1 MIKGRDLIG
10 ETRWPKG
17 LYDTPPRAGFIK
29 GIDKFDAQFFQFTDT
44 EVGQY
49 KRVFNVC
56 CEEIDNGVTVNWEI
70 FAPCIF
76 RALRSSY
83 VFALC

>member
-1 MIKGRDLIG
+1 LIKGSDLIG

-17 LYDTPPRAGFIK
+17 LYDTPPRAGLIK

-49 KRVFNVC
+49 KLVFHC
-56 CEEIDNGVTVNWEI
+56 
-70 FAPCIF
+70 
-76 RALRSSY
+76 L
-83 VFALC
+83 L